1 MDRVGRYQ
9 LLDKLGEGGMGVVYK
24 AYDPLIQRVVAVKLI
39 SSARTDDP
47 VLRERF
53 FAEAR
58 AAGHLSHRNIVTV
71 YDLGEE
77 NERPYFAME
86 FLEGEDLGR
95 MIRRGAPPTL
105 IDKIDLMAQA
115 GRGLAY
121 AHARG
126 VIHRDVKPANIFVTT
141 TGDVKVLD
149 FGLAR
154 LARPVGTDL
163 TRTRPFVGTVS
174 YMAPEQVR
182 GEPADARTDLFAFG
196 VVLYE
201 MLSGGRPAFET
212 DSFASTMHRIL
223 TEEPEPLAGLD
234 ATLPEELTRV
244 VERALAKSRDE
255 RYQRVDEMLAD
266 LAAFRASLNA
276 GAEPHARFTPTPGP
290 RRASLEG
297 LDVTV
302 GHEAAVDV
310 RTPPPRALPAS
321 PVPASP
327 SPTPVSSVPAAAS
340 RPPARWH
347 AGPGA
352 WVAAAVVVAGIAT
365 TVAWLTWFQPQGSAP
380 AGGTTVH
387 GVPTSGTAGQ
397 ATGAGP
403 AVEGPRDKVSEAAAV
418 PGGAPPSPAAAAP
431 AAPPPPSAPATAERR
446 RDEGE
451 EARRPQRRGEPGAN
465 VPAPPAAKSPGPDP
479 AADEAARLLTQN
491 ARVEAARARGRAE
504 SAGAERLAGETYA
517 AAVDAERAAA
527 EQFRSGA
534 PERARL
540 AFIEVVALFER
551 AESEARAEQA
561 RQRELE
567 RRAAEPPVTSSPPAT
582 AVPTIPSSAGAAGAG
597 GAAPPEPPPGA
608 ADAVAAREAIRSLLS
623 RYTAAL
629 ESRSLARLK
638 QVWPGLSGA
647 QERAI
652 ADEFQH
658 ARSIAVTLADE
669 QIDVRGPTATVSC
682 RRAYRLE
689 TRDGQRLESVTR
701 AEFGLRQAAGGWVI
715 EHVRHEQR

>member
-212 DSFASTMHRIL
+212 DSLASTMHRIL

-234 ATLPEELTRV
+234 ATLPEELTRI

-266 LAAFRASLNA
+266 FAAFRASLNA
-276 GAEPHARFTPTPGP
+276 GAEPQAARFTPTPGP

-321 PVPASP
+321 PVPPSP
-327 SPTPVSSVPAAAS
+327 SPTPVSSVPAAVS
-340 RPPARWH
+340 HQTGRWH

-365 TVAWLTWFQPQGSAP
+365 TVAWLTWLQPQGSAP
-380 AGGTTVH
+380 AGGTTVESMA
-387 GVPTSGTAGQ
+387 TSGTAGQ
-397 ATGAGP
+397 PAAGGP
-403 AVEGPRDKVSEAAAV
+403 AVEGPREKAPEAAAV
-418 PGGAPPSPAAAAP
+418 PGGAPSPAAAAP

-446 RDEGE
+446 RGEGE
-451 EARRPQRRGEPGAN
+451 EARRPQRRGEPAAN
-465 VPAPPAAKSPGPDP
+465 VPAPPPAKSPGPDP

-491 ARVEAARARGRAE
+491 ALVEAARARGR
-504 SAGAERLAGETYA
+504 
-517 AAVDAERAAA
+517 
-527 EQFRSGA
+527 
-534 PERARL
+534 
-540 AFIEVVALFER
+540 
-551 AESEARAEQA
+551 
-561 RQRELE
+561 
-567 RRAAEPPVTSSPPAT
+567 
-582 AVPTIPSSAGAAGAG
+582 
-597 GAAPPEPPPGA
+597 
-608 ADAVAAREAIRSLLS
+608 
-623 RYTAAL
+623 
-629 ESRSLARLK
+629 
-638 QVWPGLSGA
+638 
-647 QERAI
+647 
-652 ADEFQH
+652 
-658 ARSIAVTLADE
+658 
-669 QIDVRGPTATVSC
+669 
-682 RRAYRLE
+682 
-689 TRDGQRLESVTR
+689 
-701 AEFGLRQAAGGWVI
+701 
-715 EHVRHEQR
+715 